1 MERERHVPVSF
12 LEKARSLVRGRDGFP
27 DAEHD
32 ITLSIEWAGPVCRA
46 CVNNAGETPVQI
58 REVVLFSDT
67 FPFGTDTRF
76 YGEGFQKLSQYGGTL
91 THAIQA
97 QGFEPAMWVAPFIA
111 EADSQVFREH
121 PDWFV
126 KDRSGC
132 PLSSDAVSFGGW
144 RRGPWYA
151 LDGTH
156 PAVQTHLERVF
167 HTMREAWG
175 CSYFKLD
182 ANFWGAL
189 HGGCFYDPQATRIE
203 AYRRGME
210 AVLRGAG
217 DAFVLG
223 CNAPMWA
230 SLGLVHGMRVTN
242 DIQRGWQA
250 FRDIAPELFH
260 RNWQNGRLWINDPDC
275 VVLRDRSVG
284 QPLTEQAYTFHA
296 TMILASGGMV
306 LSGDDLT
313 DMPGPR
319 MRILRKLVPPTGVAA
334 RFADG
339 TFCLGRIDLPD
350 RQMICV
356 FNWTDQPLSISV
368 PLDGRCQIT
377 DFWTG
382 RDLGTHERAY
392 ELTSLAPHA
401 ACLLSCAHKHPI
413 KERQ

>member
-1 MERERHVPVSF
+1 
-12 LEKARSLVRGRDGFP
+12 
-27 DAEHD
+27 
-32 ITLSIEWAGPVCRA
+32 
-46 CVNNAGETPVQI
+46 
-58 REVVLFSDT
+58 
-67 FPFGTDTRF
+67 
-76 YGEGFQKLSQYGGTL
+76 
-91 THAIQA
+91 
-97 QGFEPAMWVAPFIA
+97 MWVAPFIA

-313 DMPGPR
+313 DMLGPR

-356 FNWTDQPLSISV
+356 FNWTDQPLSIRV